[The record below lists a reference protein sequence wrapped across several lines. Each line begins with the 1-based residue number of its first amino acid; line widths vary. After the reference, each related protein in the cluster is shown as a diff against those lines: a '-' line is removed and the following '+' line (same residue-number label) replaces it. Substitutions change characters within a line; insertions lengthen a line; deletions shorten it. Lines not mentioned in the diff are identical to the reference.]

1 MRNKTLIKRTMA
13 GVIGSLIAMS
23 LVLCIDISFD
33 TIQTVE
39 AARPK
44 IKKRGPGGRQLFDR
58 YCITCHKYMGQGG
71 HSEGGWGKNLRK
83 TLLPRE
89 MLMATIKYGRT
100 QLGMPGFEGDFSDDN
115 LYVMTDFILGELRCK
130 EPREQSIEWKIGCQD
145 HQ

>member
-23 LVLCIDISFD
+23 LVLCVDISFD
-33 TIQTVE
+33 TIQTVA
-39 AARPK
+39 AARPT
-44 IKKRGPGGRQLFDR
+44 IKKRGPGGRQLFAR
-58 YCITCHKYMGQGG
+58 YCITCHHYMGQVG
-71 HSEGGWGKNLRK
+71 HREGGRRKNLSN
-83 TLLPRE
+83 TVLPRE
-89 MLMATIKYGRT
+89 MLLSTINYGLPQTR
-100 QLGMPGFEGDFSDDN
+100 MPGFEGDVSDDN